1 MPMQVPLLD
10 LKSQYARIR
19 EEVQQ
24 EINEVLDSQ
33 NFILGPKVE
42 AFERAIAV
50 YLNVRYAIGCSSG
63 TDALLLSLM
72 AIGIAPGDL
81 VITTPYTFFAT
92 TGSVSRLGAK
102 PLFVDIDPF
111 SYTMSPDLIE
121 KKILTMKR
129 NERKRLKAIIPV
141 HLYGQC
147 ADMKS
152 ILALARKY
160 GLKVVEDAAQALG
173 ASCYGRKAG
182 TMGDL
187 GCFSFFPSKNL
198 GGYGEGGLVAT
209 DKGALSEKVQMLR
222 VHGSKKRYHHQI
234 IGYNARM
241 DAIQGA
247 VLKVKLQYLDAWN
260 EARRICAERYR
271 DLFLASGL
279 GEDEG
284 LKKGFI
290 TLPSVSKGN
299 YHIYHQF
306 IIRAKRRNHLR
317 KFLNE
322 NGIGCEIYYPIPLH
336 LQECYK
342 DLGYQKGAFPESE
355 KAARET
361 LALPIYPELRPEQQ
375 EYVVDKIREF
385 YTQEQV

>member
-10 LKSQYARIR
+10 LKLQYERIR
-19 EEVQQ
+19 EEVQR

-42 AFERAIAV
+42 ALEQQVAS
-50 YLNVRYAIGCSSG
+50 YLHVRQTIGCSSG
-63 TDALLLSLM
+63 TDAILLSLM
-72 AIGIAPGDL
+72 AIGISAGDL

-92 TGSVSRLGAK
+92 TGSISRLGAT
-102 PLFVDIDPF
+102 PVFVDIDP
-111 SYTMSPDLIE
+111 STYTIAPDLIE
-121 KKILTMKR
+121 KKILGMKR
-129 NERKRLKAIIPV
+129 DERKKLKAIIPV

-152 ILALARKY
+152 ILAIARKY
-160 GLKVVEDAAQALG
+160 NLKVIEDAAQALG
-173 ASCYGRKAG
+173 ASSYGRKAG
-182 TMGDL
+182 SMGDL

-198 GGYGEGGLVAT
+198 GGYGEGGMVAAKSKT
-209 DKGALSEKVQMLR
+209 LAEKIRMLR

-247 VLKVKLQYLDAWN
+247 VLKVKFQYFDAWN
-260 EARRICAERYR
+260 EARRLCAERYR
-271 DLFLASGL
+271 ELFLAPGL
-279 GEDEG
+279 AEGEG
-284 LKKGFI
+284 SKKGFI
-290 TLPSVSKGN
+290 GLPSVCKGN

-306 IIRAKRRNHLR
+306 VIRAKRRNQLK

-342 DLGYQKGAFPESE
+342 DLGYKKGAFPESE

-361 LALPIYPELRPEQQ
+361 LALPIYPELRSDQQ
-375 EYVVDKIREF
+375 EYVVEKVREF
-385 YTQEQV
+385 YTL